1 MIEVQLEHENDLDF
15 SKVLER
21 SALEV
26 LQYANINGDASVVL
40 TGDEQL
46 RELNAQY
53 LGIDSPTDVLS
64 FPSGEVDPDTQ
75 ELYLGDVIISL
86 PRAALQAAAGGHA
99 VEDELALLVVHGML
113 HLLGHDHADADEKA
127 LMWSKQAEILDRLG
141 CRISAPKI

>member
-1 MIEVQLEHENDLDF
+1 MIEVKLEHENDLGF
-15 SKVLER
+15 SNVLER

-26 LQYANINGDASVVL
+26 LQYANISGDASIVL

>member
-1 MIEVQLEHENDLDF
+1 MIEVQLEHENDIGF

-40 TGDEQL
+40 TGDEKL

>member
-1 MIEVQLEHENDLDF
+1 MIEVQLEHENDIGF

-40 TGDEQL
+40 TGDEKL

-86 PRAALQAAAGGHA
+86 PRAALQAAASGHA

>member
-1 MIEVQLEHENDLDF
+1 MIEVQLEHENDLGF

-40 TGDEQL
+40 TGDEKL

-141 CRISAPKI
+141 CSFSAPKI

>member
-40 TGDEQL
+40 TGDEKL

>member
-1 MIEVQLEHENDLDF
+1 MIEVQLEHENDIGF

-26 LQYANINGDASVVL
+26 LQYANSHGDASVVL

-141 CRISAPKI
+141 CSISAPKI